1 MIENVYHK
9 IVIIEICLP
18 VVKVIVIHNLKVLI
32 LEIVSMINVLSS
44 LEDWVQIRINIKNN
58 QEKCIL
64 NLFKVL
70 KDW

>member
-1 MIENVYHK
+1 M
-9 IVIIEICLP
+9 P

>member
-1 MIENVYHK
+1 M
-9 IVIIEICLP
+9 P

-44 LEDWVQIRINIKNN
+44 LEDWVLIRMNIKNN
-58 QEKCIL
+58 QEKSIL

>member
-9 IVIIEICLP
+9 IVIIKICLP